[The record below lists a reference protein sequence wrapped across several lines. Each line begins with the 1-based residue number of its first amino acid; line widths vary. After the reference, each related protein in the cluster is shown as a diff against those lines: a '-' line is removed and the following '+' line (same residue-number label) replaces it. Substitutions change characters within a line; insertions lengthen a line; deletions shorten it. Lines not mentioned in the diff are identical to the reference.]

1 MASGSPPKPQA
12 TAADLLGLPPDAV
25 GEILAGEVVE
35 KAAPSFAHGQAQ
47 RSVGARLDGFARRP
61 GKHGPGGWWLATEV
75 DVEYT
80 LHDVYRHDVVG
91 WRRER
96 APAPPTERP
105 VKLLPDWV
113 CEVLSPSNWAND
125 TVLKFRMLQQQ
136 GVPVYWVIDLEHR
149 VLTVYE
155 LAGSTYN
162 VAAVA
167 RPGERARLVPF
178 HALELEV
185 ATLFG
190 DDPSDDDE
198 RAP

>member
-1 MASGSPPKPQA
+1 
-12 TAADLLGLPPDAV
+12 LLGLPPDAAWEV
-25 GEILAGEVVE
+25 LAGELVE

-47 RSVGARLDGFARRP
+47 RSVGARLDGFARRS
-61 GKHGPGGWWLATEV
+61 GKRAPGGWWLATEV
-75 DVEYT
+75 DVEYD

-96 APAPPTERP
+96 APEAPADRP

-113 CEVLSPSNWAND
+113 CEILSPSNWAND
-125 TVLKFRMLQQQ
+125 TVVKFRVLQQK
-136 GVPVYWVIDLEHR
+136 GVPFYWVIDLEHR

-155 LAGSTYN
+155 LAGSTYK

-167 RPGERARLVPF
+167 GPGERARLVPF
-178 HALELEV
+178 DALELEV

-190 DDPSDDDE
+190 DDPSDE
-198 RAP
+198 GESAP